1 MVNWLLYP
9 KVDGCGLS
17 SAQKENKNKTKIGF
31 NQNAKN
37 GEKKKILLFLFFLL
51 FFFFYMADNFNA
63 TSSHPLSDDALSS
76 SLTHTIY
83 IV

>member
-1 MVNWLLYP
+1 MVNWLLSP

-17 SAQKENKNKTKIGF
+17 SAQKENKNKAKIGF

-37 GEKKKILLFLFFLL
+37 GEKKNTFIFNFFLY
-51 FFFFYMADNFNA
+51 FFYMADNFNA
-63 TSSHPLSDDALSS
+63 TSSHPLPDDALSS
-76 SLTHTIY
+76 SLMHTIY